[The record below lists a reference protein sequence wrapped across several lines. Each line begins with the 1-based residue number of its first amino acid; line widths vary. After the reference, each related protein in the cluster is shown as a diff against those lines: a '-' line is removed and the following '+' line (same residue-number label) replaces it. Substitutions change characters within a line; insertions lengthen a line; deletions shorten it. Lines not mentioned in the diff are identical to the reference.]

1 MEVTSNWTR
10 VNTSK
15 EYECDNKLETGHTM
29 FWETDRSR
37 STFEIFCKQ
46 DGYFEWKDWPTCLTG
61 KSTCSNRTTH
71 SLDDTHL
78 LCMYLTTHY
87 FIPDITCSPEPPA
100 VPSDPE
106 YSLASDDGTVT
117 INSLVYPAHPVED
130 RTVDL
135 VLNSSTSLADIPRNY
150 MANLT

>member
-37 STFEIFCKQ
+37 STFEIFCKD

-61 KSTCSNRTTH
+61 INLPTAVTH
-71 SLDDTHL
+71 ALQREQNIAN
-78 LCMYLTTHY
+78 YLQ
-87 FIPDITCSPEPPA
+87 F
-100 VPSDPE
+100 
-106 YSLASDDGTVT
+106 
-117 INSLVYPAHPVED
+117 
-130 RTVDL
+130 
-135 VLNSSTSLADIPRNY
+135 
-150 MANLT
+150 

>member
-37 STFEIFCKQ
+37 STFEIFCKD

-61 KSTCSNRTTH
+61 KSTRHILWMTH
-71 SLDDTHL
+71 ASSL
-78 LCMYLTTHY
+78 
-87 FIPDITCSPEPPA
+87 IADITCSPEPPA

-135 VLNSSTSLADIPRNY
+135 VLNSSASVADIPRNY